1 MTLSSAK
8 RTRAPKRNTSHQ
20 SVFSIEDIHTAIE
33 AARHSPQFRIPHG
46 RQGGPWKVLFPSQ
59 KARKTFGSS
68 KDYLHILEGRLEAD
82 YCLSLEFDT
91 DVEVY
96 ACQPCK
102 LLGGQ
107 EYGFASFTPDH
118 IVFPHNAPAYVVDC
132 KPKQVAEAKIH
143 RERHAIL
150 RQALAAQGVEFRVV
164 TDEDIRVQPRMDT
177 HRFLYGFLAAP
188 EDYLA
193 ETQLAVERELQR
205 LDGTARLKDLRHLDQ
220 DAVRRGTACGL
231 VSGSILADYLA
242 PFGPNFE
249 ITLV

>member
-8 RTRAPKRNTSHQ
+8 RTRAPKRNTHSQ
-20 SVFSIEDIHTAIE
+20 SVFPVEDIHKAIE
-33 AARHSPQFRIPHG
+33 AARHSPQYRIPHG
-46 RQGGPWKVLFPSQ
+46 RQGGPAKVLHASQ
-59 KARKTFGSS
+59 KARKMLGDE
-68 KDYLHILEGRLEAD
+68 KDYLNILEGRLEAD
-82 YCLSLEFDT
+82 YCLTLEFDPE
-91 DVEVY
+91 VEVY
-96 ACQPCK
+96 VCQPCK
-102 LLGGQ
+102 LLGGL
-107 EYGFASFTPDH
+107 EYGFTTFTPDH
-118 IVFPHNAPAYVVDC
+118 IVFPQSAPAYVVDC

-177 HRFLYGFLAAP
+177 YSFLYGFLAAA

-193 ETQLAVERELQR
+193 ETQLAVERELRR
-205 LDGTARLKDLRHLDQ
+205 LGGTAQMKDLRHLDQ
-220 DAVRRGTACGL
+220 DVVRSGTACGL
-231 VSGSILADYLA
+231 VSGSILADYSA

>member
-8 RTRAPKRNTSHQ
+8 RTRALKRNTHSQ
-20 SVFSIEDIHTAIE
+20 SVFPVEDIHKAIE
-33 AARHSPQFRIPHG
+33 AARHSPQYRIPHG

-102 LLGGQ
+102 LIGGRD
-107 EYGFASFTPDH
+107 YGFTSFTPDH
-118 IVFPHNAPAYVVDC
+118 IVFPNNAPAYVVDC

-150 RQALAAQGVEFRVV
+150 RQALAAQRVEFRVV
-164 TDEDIRVQPRMDT
+164 TDEAIRVHPRMDT
-177 HRFLYGFLAAP
+177 YRLLYGFLSAP

-193 ETQLAVERELQR
+193 ETQLAVERELQN
-205 LDGTARLKDLRHLDQ
+205 LNGTAQMKDLRHLDQ
-220 DAVRRGTACGL
+220 DVARRGTACGL
-231 VSGSILADYLA
+231 VSGSILADYST